1 MDKHGQTHRDTH
13 MHARGHTRAP
23 SQREREN
30 SRDFPSNFL
39 LRLCAVVCNLFTG
52 NLSLLVSLSLFLI
65 KLDHSIRELFPVLFR
80 SFVHSFFFVRSFSSI
95 QSFVLFFVRS
105 FQRRGSARFLI
116 ASASILLLALP
127 LPLPLPPFKHRF
139 RFCFRTSDTSF
150 LRVGGVRVL
159 CFCLFY
165 RHFQS

>member
-1 MDKHGQTHRDTH
+1 

-30 SRDFPSNFL
+30 SRDFRSNFL
-39 LRLCAVVCNLFTG
+39 LRLCAVVCNLFVGEIAENFTG
-52 NLSLLVSLSLFLI
+52 NLSLLVSLLLFLI

-95 QSFVLFFVRS
+95 QLFVLFFVRS

-116 ASASILLLALP
+116 ASASASILLLALP

-150 LRVGGVRVL
+150 LRVGGDTFAERG
-159 CFCLFY
+159 
-165 RHFQS
+165 Q